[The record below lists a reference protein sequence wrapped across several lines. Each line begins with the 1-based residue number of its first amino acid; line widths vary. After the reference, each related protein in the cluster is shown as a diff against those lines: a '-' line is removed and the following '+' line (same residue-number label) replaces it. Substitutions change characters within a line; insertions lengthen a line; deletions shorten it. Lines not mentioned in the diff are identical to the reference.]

1 MREAVDIA
9 EADTARADL
18 HQGKISYSLFVRYE
32 TSIRRPITGKPAA
45 PPHFGDSAKVA

>member
-18 HQGKISYSLFVRYE
+18 HQGKISYSLFVRY
-32 TSIRRPITGKPAA
+32 TGDLK
-45 PPHFGDSAKVA
+45 SALTASANV